1 MGKPPGQSE
10 LHFVSPNIDHH
21 LDMAKNGANPRVA
34 KAIYVVVIVLVVAL
48 VILVGIGLHVPRGE

>member
-10 LHFVSPNIDHH
+10 LHFVSPNIDHDE
-21 LDMAKNGANPRVA
+21 DMAKHGANPRVA